1 MVDLDFIIVNWNTKQ
16 LLLDCL
22 HSIHSTVTDIS
33 YQIYVVDNGSID
45 DSVKAVREQFP
56 RVIVIE
62 NQENKGFAAAVNQAL
77 GKNAATYS
85 VLINTDT
92 LLHKNAIRVMYSF
105 MNQRKD
111 VGIAG
116 AQLEKPDGTRQ
127 HSYDN
132 YPTLATELFNKSL
145 LQWLFPYR
153 YPSKKQ
159 SIVQPMEV
167 ESVIGACM
175 MIRNEAIKNVGKLD
189 EDYFFFLEET
199 DWCYRMQKAGWK
211 VYHVPEARVIHLG
224 GQSKK
229 MAPWQSQIEYCRSL
243 YIFFK
248 KNRTIVSYRVF
259 RTFYLVKILINFIAN
274 FISNVLVLFQNRKLR
289 YRLSLYAMLLGW
301 HLLLCP
307 DWMGL
312 KPRGKRIYEENASYH

>member
-1 MVDLDFIIVNWNTKQ
+1 MVDLDFIIVNWNTRQ

-132 YPTLATELFNKSL
+132 YPALATELFNKSL
-145 LQWLFPYR
+145 LQWLFPIDIQAR
-153 YPSKKQ
+153 NNPSY
-159 SIVQPMEV
+159 
-167 ESVIGACM
+167 
-175 MIRNEAIKNVGKLD
+175 NLWKLNQ
-189 EDYFFFLEET
+189 LS
-199 DWCYRMQKAGWK
+199 G
-211 VYHVPEARVIHLG
+211 RV
-224 GQSKK
+224 
-229 MAPWQSQIEYCRSL
+229 
-243 YIFFK
+243 
-248 KNRTIVSYRVF
+248 
-259 RTFYLVKILINFIAN
+259 
-274 FISNVLVLFQNRKLR
+274 
-289 YRLSLYAMLLGW
+289 
-301 HLLLCP
+301 
-307 DWMGL
+307 
-312 KPRGKRIYEENASYH
+312 

>member
-1 MVDLDFIIVNWNTKQ
+1 MIDLRFIIVNWNTRQ
-16 LLLDCL
+16 LLIDGID
-22 HSIHSTVTDIS
+22 SIYKTVKYIN
-33 YQIYVVDNGSID
+33 YQICVVDNGSRD

-56 RVIVIE
+56 QVIVIE

-105 MNQRKD
+105 MEQHKD
-111 VGIAG
+111 VGIVG

-145 LQWLFPYR
+145 LQWFFPYK
-153 YPSKKQ
+153 YPSKKHP
-159 SIVQPMEV
+159 IVQPAEV
-167 ESVIGACM
+167 DSVIGACM
-175 MIRNEAIKNVGKLD
+175 MIRNEAIENVGKLD

-199 DWCYRMQKAGWK
+199 DWCYRMQKVGWK
-211 VYHVPEARVIHLG
+211 VFHLPEARVIHLG

-248 KNRTIVSYRVF
+248 KNRPLASYLLLRI
-259 RTFYLVKILINFIAN
+259 FYPVKILGNFIAN
-274 FISNVLVLFQNRKLR
+274 LVGNLIVFFQNRKLR
-289 YRLSLYAMLLGW
+289 YRLSTYTVLLGW

-312 KPRGKRIYEENASYH
+312 KPKRKRIYGEDATYH